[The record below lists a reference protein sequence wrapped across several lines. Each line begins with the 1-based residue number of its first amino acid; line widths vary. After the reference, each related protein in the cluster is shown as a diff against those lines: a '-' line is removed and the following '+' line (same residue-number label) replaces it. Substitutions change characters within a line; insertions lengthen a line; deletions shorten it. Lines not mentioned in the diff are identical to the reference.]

1 MYFCRIIL
9 NPIIMK
15 KGIIICLCVTV
26 IAMFSSCS
34 KNDGVYEPAKKIQK
48 IYTVNDGG
56 EKVLAEAWHWDGNTL
71 TSIDRYY
78 EALTFT
84 DQFSYDTKNRLISVE
99 NANATVEIT
108 YDGNKLDEIK
118 EYAKGVNTIEPAA
131 KYDFEYKGNKISKI
145 EMEVNFPLWDK
156 EKSSNP
162 LCYVLPELVPA
173 VDQFV
178 KKCPNTAK
186 NEKITILLTWDGNN
200 VKSMDISITGFMP
213 VSETVDLTYDN
224 KNNPFY
230 GMVSQMG
237 SEVVNNFFL
246 NKNNVLTMTTR
257 IGAVQDMNVEY
268 TYEYDGKYPTSVTSL
283 TTDNEGN
290 EEMETTIY
298 EY

>member
-15 KGIIICLCVTV
+15 KGIIICLCVAV
-26 IAMFSSCS
+26 AAMFSACN

-48 IYTVNDGG
+48 IYTVNDDG

-84 DQFSYDTKNRLISVE
+84 DQFSYDTKNRLVAIDNIDSH
-99 NANATVEIT
+99 TDIT
-108 YDGNKLDEIK
+108 YDGNELDEIK
-118 EYAKGVNTIEPAA
+118 VYAKGLTPGELLA

-145 EMEVNFPLWDK
+145 EIEMTYMWDK
-156 EKSSNP
+156 NKTDG
-162 LCYVLPELVPA
+162 LLRYLLPEVVPA
-173 VDQFV
+173 VNQFV
-178 KKCPNTAK
+178 KKCPNDAK
-186 NEKITILLTWDGNN
+186 NEKISMLLTWNGNN

>member
-15 KGIIICLCVTV
+15 KSIVICLCVAV
-26 IAMFSSCS
+26 AAMFSACN

-48 IYTVNDGG
+48 IYTVNDDG

-84 DQFSYDTKNRLISVE
+84 DQFSYDTKNRLIAIDNS
-99 NANATVEIT
+99 NSHSDIT
-108 YDGNKLDEIK
+108 YDDNKLDEIK
-118 EYAKGVNTIEPAA
+118 VYAKGLNNGDLLA

-145 EMEVNFPLWDK
+145 EIEMTYMWDK
-156 EKSSNP
+156 YKTGG
-162 LCYVLPELVPA
+162 LLRYLLPEVVPA
-173 VDQFV
+173 VNQFV
-178 KKCPNTAK
+178 KKCPNDAK
-186 NEKITILLTWDGNN
+186 NEKITMQLTWDGNN
-200 VKSMDISITGFMP
+200 VKSMDITITGFMP
-213 VSETVDLTYDN
+213 VSETVDLTYDK

-290 EEMETTIY
+290 EDMETTIY

>member
-1 MYFCRIIL
+1 
-9 NPIIMK
+9 MK

-78 EALTFT
+78 GALTFT
-84 DQFSYDTKNRLISVE
+84 DQFSYDTKNRLIAIDNS
-99 NANATVEIT
+99 NSHSDIT
-108 YDGNKLDEIK
+108 YDDNKLDEVK
-118 EYAKGVNTIEPAA
+118 VYAKGLNNGDLLA

-145 EMEVNFPLWDK
+145 EMDIKTLWDK
-156 EKSSNP
+156 NKMDSP
-162 LCYVLPELVPA
+162 LCYLLPQIVPA
-173 VDQFV
+173 VDRFV
-178 KKCPNTAK
+178 KKYPSDAK
-186 NEKITILLTWDGNN
+186 NEKITMQLTWDGNN
-200 VKSMDISITGFMP
+200 VKSMDITITGFMP
-213 VSETVDLTYDN
+213 VSETVDLTYDK

-290 EEMETTIY
+290 EDMETTIY